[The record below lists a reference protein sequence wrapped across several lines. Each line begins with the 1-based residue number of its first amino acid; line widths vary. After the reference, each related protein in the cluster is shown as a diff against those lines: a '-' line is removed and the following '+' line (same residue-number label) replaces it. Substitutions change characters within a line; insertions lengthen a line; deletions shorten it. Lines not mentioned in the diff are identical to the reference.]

1 MDINKII
8 QDRKERRKTS
18 GEDFTPTPLVNEILD
33 RLTDYNNSIWEEG
46 KTFIDPACGDGQF
59 LVEVLN
65 RKLENGHTPNKA
77 IKVLET
83 IFGTDIMIDNIE
95 ICRLRLLKII
105 SKHVGINTKEFLTCI
120 KIVKR
125 NIECTPL
132 SKYPNGSLDYLS
144 LSEEETFNKEITDQQ
159 AEKSRKI
166 IIDKKLFDQLL
177 QLENNMPEIIKEKKT
192 KKELVPLVPLAPLA
206 PLDDF
211 DWLFYTLKWM
221 VYRGLSTSN

>member
-1 MDINKII
+1 MDINKIT
-8 QDRKERRKTS
+8 QDRKERRKET
-18 GEDFTPTPLVNEILD
+18 GEDFTKTTLVNEILD
-33 RLTDYNNSIWEEG
+33 RLTLDSNNSVWEEE

-59 LVEVLN
+59 LVEVLK
-65 RKLENGHTPNKA
+65 RKLEKTHNPIKA
-77 IKVLET
+77 LES

-105 SKHVGINTKEFLTCI
+105 SKYIKINTKEFLTCI

-144 LSEEETFNKEITDQQ
+144 LPEDKTFNKEITTEQ
-159 AEKSRKI
+159 AEKSRQA
-166 IIDKKLFDQLL
+166 IIDKKLFDQIDQIEL
-177 QLENNMPEIIKEKKT
+177 QKQSKNNIEQKPKEIKQIKEV
-192 KKELVPLVPLAPLA
+192 KEVKSKDKVLP

-211 DWLFYTLKWM
+211 DITI
-221 VYRGLSTSN
+221 